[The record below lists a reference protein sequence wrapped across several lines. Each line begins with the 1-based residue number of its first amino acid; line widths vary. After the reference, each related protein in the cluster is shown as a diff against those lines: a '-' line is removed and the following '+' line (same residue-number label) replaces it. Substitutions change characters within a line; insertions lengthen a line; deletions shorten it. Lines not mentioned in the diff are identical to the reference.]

1 VDRRQ
6 WELELQAC
14 YGRVLRGLIAIAGT
28 RDRGEDAFH
37 DALSAALEPGVVEG
51 IERVDAWLFAVGIRK
66 LRKSAWRRRLE
77 APLGELRLRSA
88 GPSIDRVS
96 GLELLRQLSP
106 RQREVVIARF
116 YLDLSFKEIGA
127 ALGITPGTAT
137 ATLSQ
142 ALTKLRRNAVETEGT
157 TWTNVKS

>member
-1 VDRRQ
+1 VDRRL

-37 DALSAALEPGVVEG
+37 DALSAALQPGV
-51 IERVDAWLFAVGIRK
+51 IERIERADAWLFAVGTRK
-66 LRKSAWRRRLE
+66 LRKAAWRRRLDTPLE
-77 APLGELRLRSA
+77 ALRLRSP

-106 RQREVVIARF
+106 RQREVVIGRF
-116 YLDLSFKEIGA
+116 YLDLSFKELGA
-127 ALGITPGTAT
+127 ALGIAPGTAT

-142 ALTKLRRNAVETEGT
+142 ALAKLRRSAMETEGT

>member
-1 VDRRQ
+1 MDRRQ

-14 YGRVLRGLIAIAGT
+14 YGRVLRGLIAVAGT

-37 DALSAALEPGVVEG
+37 DALSAALRPGTIER
-51 IERVDAWLFAVGIRK
+51 IERVDAWLFAVGIRQ
-66 LRKSAWRRRLE
+66 LRKAAWRRRFE
-77 APLGELRLRSA
+77 APLRELRLTSP
-88 GPSIDRVS
+88 GPSIEGVS
-96 GLELLRQLSP
+96 GLELLRKLSP

-127 ALGITPGTAT
+127 TLGITPGTAT

-142 ALTKLRRNAVETEGT
+142 ALRKLRRDTVETEGT